1 MEQQPAL
8 ARKAPCKPTC
18 GLVWPKLRTLG
29 RWEAFPAVMGY
40 FCGVLGR
47 NLFLSRLKGYQQPI
61 WLLENISP
69 QQRAEGRIH
78 KGFWDNGNF

>member
-47 NLFLSRLKGYQQPI
+47 NLFLSRLKERGEPPF
-61 WLLENISP
+61 LFSHISP
-69 QQRAEGRIH
+69 QQRAVLGQ
-78 KGFWDNGNF
+78 